1 MKHFADRVKQNEAI
15 GGGFPVLRHAFGFVK
30 VRVLSIHAVSNLQ
43 MVFIQDH
50 LSLSKTLRVGAKK
63 AGL

>member
-30 VRVLSIHAVSNLQ
+30 VRVLGIHAVSNLQ
-43 MVFIQDH
+43 MVFI
-50 LSLSKTLRVGAKK
+50 
-63 AGL
+63 